1 VTTSSTIE
9 RAAAAA
15 LFWSQPCRRSED
27 AVRGSLAGLSDEERL
42 MVCGLLAGGEL
53 DRLTDDELLG
63 KMHELAAKTRPIE
76 NKIAEPEG
84 KSAPAAA
91 LPMTSTDAGS
101 FSGYLAVVGNRDHQ
115 GDTILPG
122 ALDATLREFNSGGIR
137 WLITDSHS
145 DSASD
150 VVAEVKA
157 AVVDSHGLRVEAQW
171 MPTERAQQLRAM
183 VLAGAQLG
191 LSIDYYPRRTRSDG
205 KDGRILEDVAV
216 VGGAITPKPANPLA
230 TIVSGKGAPG
240 GFSRVLTVSESIA
253 EGAARRERESPQ
265 QRRAEDAML
274 AAASWPP
281 PHFPRETRLRLI
293 RGVAEAKARRELAG
307 DPARVRAQARRDRD
321 NAYGNAMARTLAR
334 LERERCGHRSCMPG
348 RCAYR

>member
-1 VTTSSTIE
+1 VTTAAVE
-9 RAAAAA
+9 RAAHAA
-15 LFWSQPCRRSED
+15 LYWSQPCRRSEA
-27 AVRGSLAGLSDEERL
+27 AVRAVVDGLSDAERL
-42 MVCGLLAGGEL
+42 MVCGILAGGEL
-53 DRLTDDELLG
+53 DRLSDDELLG

-76 NKIAEPEG
+76 HKIAEPEG

-91 LPMTSTDAGS
+91 LPLTSTDAGS

-122 ALDATLREFNSGGIR
+122 ALDATLREFNAGRIR

-157 AVVDSHGLRVEAQW
+157 AALDGHGLRVEAQW

-183 VLAGAQLG
+183 VLAGGGLG
-191 LSIDYYPRRTRSDG
+191 LSIDYYPRQARSDG
-205 KDGRILEDVAV
+205 KGGRFLEDLAV
-216 VGGAITPKPANPLA
+216 IGGAVTPKPANPLA
-230 TIVSGKGAPG
+230 IIVSGKGAQG
-240 GFSRVLTVSESIA
+240 GFARVLTVEQEIA
-253 EGAARRERESPQ
+253 EGSARRERQSP

-281 PHFPRETRLRLI
+281 PHFDRETRLALI
-293 RGVAEAKARRELAG
+293 RGAAEAKGRRELAG
-307 DPARVRAQARRDRD
+307 DPERAQAQRRRDQANDYSTAMHRWFAE
-321 NAYGNAMARTLAR
+321 NAPARR
-334 LERERCGHRSCMPG
+334 
-348 RCAYR
+348 